1 MFRESN
7 GQSPSEGD
15 KVEAGTPAN
24 PETENYSMHAFGS
37 YFVEARVNED
47 TGEVRVPRM
56 TGVFAVGRVI
66 NAKTARS
73 QFIGGMTMGSRWR
86 CTRRAWSM
94 SVSGT

>member
-1 MFRESN
+1 VFRESN

-56 TGVFAVGRVI
+56 TGSS
-66 NAKTARS
+66 RS
-73 QFIGGMTMGSRWR
+73 GESSTPRSPVRSSSAG
-86 CTRRAWSM
+86 
-94 SVSGT
+94 